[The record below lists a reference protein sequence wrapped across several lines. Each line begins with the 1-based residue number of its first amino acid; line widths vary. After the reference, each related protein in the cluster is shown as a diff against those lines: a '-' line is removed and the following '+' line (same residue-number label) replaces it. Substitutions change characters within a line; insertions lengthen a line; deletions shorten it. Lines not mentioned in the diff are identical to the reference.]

1 MSVTVEM
8 NLDSLMEAIGVLS
21 PADKWR
27 VIEQTQKMVKK
38 ESKKSAKTRVKK
50 GDDSESGEPKEKKE
64 PNAWIKHTQHVR
76 AHLKTLSETDALA
89 KKATAVT
96 QVAKMLKDED
106 KLFPAAEDALDAFA
120 RWKADPPAPKEKVVK
135 EKKPKKEKK
144 VKSDSASA
152 SASTA
157 SSESESESAEAAE
170 PKPEKKKRA
179 PQSEET
185 KAAAKVKRAA
195 TKAKKAAAAAESAP
209 ESAAEPVEGV
219 AEPVAESV
227 AAVKAAAVEPD
238 EEVAVVKIY
247 NLGKGAKKYD
257 TFKGP
262 KAGTEYLFDNATDTY
277 IGLYNP
283 DKKKLDTTVADPTL
297 A

>member
-1 MSVTVEM
+1 M

-76 AHLKTLSETDALA
+76 GLLKTLSETDPLA

-106 KLFPAAEDALDAFA
+106 KLFPSEEDVMDAFA
-120 RWKADPPAPKEKVVK
+120 RWKADPPAPKEKVAK

-157 SSESESESAEAAE
+157 SSESESESAEA
-170 PKPEKKKRA
+170 KPEKKKRA

-185 KAAAKVKRAA
+185 KAKAAAKRAA
-195 TKAKKAAAAAESAP
+195 TKAKKAAAASAESAS
-209 ESAAEPVEGV
+209 ESAAEPDEAVKAVE
-219 AEPVAESV
+219 AAAESV
-227 AAVKAAAVEPD
+227 KAVEPE

-283 DKKKLDTTVADPTL
+283 DKKKLDTTVPDPTL

>member
-21 PADKWR
+21 LADKWR
-27 VIEQTQKMVKK
+27 IIEQTQKMVKK
-38 ESKKSAKTRVKK
+38 ESKKSVKK
-50 GDDSESGEPKEKKE
+50 SAKKSDDSESGEPKEKKE

-106 KLFPAAEDALDAFA
+106 KLFPSEEDVMDAFA
-120 RWKADPPAPKEKVVK
+120 RWKADPPAPKEKVAK

-219 AEPVAESV
+219 AEPVEAV
-227 AAVKAAAVEPD
+227 AAVEAAAVEPD

-262 KAGTEYLFDNATDTY
+262 KTGTEYLFDNATDAY

-283 DKKKLDTTVADPTL
+283 DKKKLDTTVPDPTL

>member
-106 KLFPAAEDALDAFA
+106 KLFPSEEDVLDAFA
-120 RWKADPPAPKEKVVK
+120 RWKADPPAPKEKVAK

-157 SSESESESAEAAE
+157 SSESESESAEA
-170 PKPEKKKRA
+170 KPEKKKRA

-185 KAAAKVKRAA
+185 KAKAAAKRAA
-195 TKAKKAAAAAESAP
+195 TKAKKAAAASAESAS
-209 ESAAEPVEGV
+209 ESAAEPDEAVKAVE
-219 AEPVAESV
+219 AAAESV
-227 AAVKAAAVEPD
+227 KAVEPE

-283 DKKKLDTTVADPTL
+283 DKKKLDTTVPDPTL